1 MKAQSAGVRRIGV
14 GLAAAATLVTSACA
28 AGQIAQ
34 TANQKPTLDGT
45 EINVGQMALRG
56 IAIAPPPASSAS
68 FPKGSDLSLRIVMVN
83 AGQRTDKLTAIK
95 TPVTGGW
102 SATGS
107 SGSQSVTIPA
117 GEAASFG
124 TPNAK
129 GALKL
134 TGTTSKLYSGNTVR
148 ITFTFARSG
157 SVTLPV
163 PIQLTGTA
171 GTAVVAPPSG
181 SPAE

>member
-14 GLAAAATLVTSACA
+14 GLAVAATLVTSACA

-45 EINVGQMALRG
+45 EINVGDMALRG
-56 IAIAPPPASSAS
+56 IAIAPPRAATAS

-83 AGQRTDKLTAIK
+83 AGQHTDKLTSIK
-95 TPVTGGW
+95 SSVTGGW
-102 SATGS
+102 SAGS
-107 SGSQSVTIPA
+107 SSAQSVTIPA

-129 GALKL
+129 GTLKL

-181 SPAE
+181 QPTG